1 MNRYLAG
8 LVILLAIAVAY
19 FVWVKPGGDT
29 TNLPDR
35 AFKVDSEE
43 QIHKVFIA
51 QRDGDSF
58 TLERDGNDWIV
69 NGKYKAMPGS
79 IRNLLFTLTNMEIEY
94 IPPRA
99 AIPSITKDLA
109 SLGIKV
115 EVYNSNG
122 ERIRNYY
129 IGGTDPGARSTYMV
143 VEGEEQPYAMY
154 VPTWEG
160 NLRERFLLKLKDW
173 RDRTVVAVEPDE
185 IKSVKVNYP
194 RAASASF
201 ILERDDAGDF
211 SVRRLDRIDQSE
223 QRDVVSG
230 AVQYFLIG
238 LEKIG
243 AESIESDNPYR
254 TEIENFVPFWELEVT
269 TLDGDQKQL
278 KIWPFNPQ
286 EEKIDY
292 SEDFMRKG
300 PFRYF
305 GATND
310 GELYLLQ
317 RPNLEKLL
325 VTYDYF
331 FQVPRN

>member
-1 MNRYLAG
+1 MNKYLAG
-8 LVILLAIAVAY
+8 LVILLALAAAY
-19 FVWVKPGGDT
+19 FVWVEPGEDVT
-29 TNLPDR
+29 KLPDR
-35 AFKVDSEE
+35 AFKVDSED

-58 TLERDGNDWIV
+58 TLERDGKDWIV
-69 NGKYKAMPGS
+69 NGKYKAMTGS

-99 AIPSITKDLA
+99 AMPSITKDLA
-109 SLGIKV
+109 TLGVKV
-115 EVYNSNG
+115 EVYNKSG
-122 ERIRNYY
+122 ERIRNFYV
-129 IGGTDPGARSTYMV
+129 GGTDPGARSTYMV

-173 RDRTVVAVEPDE
+173 RDRTVIAYEPDE

-194 RAASASF
+194 RASAASF

-211 SVRRLDRIDQSE
+211 FVRRLDRIDQSE

-243 AESIESDNPYR
+243 AESFESDNPYR
-254 TEIENFVPFWELEVT
+254 AEIENYVPYFELEVN
-269 TLDGDQKQL
+269 TLDGAQNQL
-278 KIWPFNPQ
+278 KIWPFNHI

-292 SEDFMRKG
+292 SEEFMQKE
-300 PFRYF
+300 PFRFF

-310 GELYLLQ
+310 GELYMLQ